1 MPGVPGQIYVPDNDS
16 QLKKHPCPDCFSCQW
31 CSASRCELCRKRQ
44 ACSADGRAC
53 APEPL
58 KPAKD

>member
-16 QLKKHPCPDCFSCQW
+16 QLKKYPCPDCFSCQW
-31 CSASRCELCRKRQ
+31 CGANRCELCRKRQ

-53 APEPL
+53 QCEDG